1 MCVCSQASH
10 VPLHL
15 GAPPTE
21 LEVPLR
27 VGVHAADS
35 GHRRAVVVEARRA
48 ALARALELR
57 RAVLAR
63 AVETAGGLASLG
75 LGLGLGLG
83 VGVGVGLGLGLGI
96 GLGLRVRVASPLSQL
111 IHE

>member
-57 RAVLAR
+57 RVVLAR

-75 LGLGLGLG
+75 LGLGLG
-83 VGVGVGLGLGLGI
+83 VGLGLGLTLRLGI
-96 GLGLRVRVASPLSQL
+96 GLRLGLGLGL
-111 IHE
+111 GHIFH

>member
-15 GAPPTE
+15 GTPPTE

-75 LGLGLGLG
+75 LGLGL
-83 VGVGVGLGLGLGI
+83 
-96 GLGLRVRVASPLSQL
+96 AL
-111 IHE
+111 IHSPACASWLRERTTTSEVLDGAPGRD

>member
-57 RAVLAR
+57 RVVLAR

-75 LGLGLGLG
+75 LGLGLG
-83 VGVGVGLGLGLGI
+83 VGVGVKGRG
-96 GLGLRVRVASPLSQL
+96 RVRVRVRVRIRLTVRARGV
-111 IHE
+111 

>member
-48 ALARALELR
+48 ARARPLELR

-63 AVETAGGLASLG
+63 AVETAGGFASLG
-75 LGLGLGLG
+75 LGLRLGLGLGLG
-83 VGVGVGLGLGLGI
+83 VGLRLRLRLRLGLGLGLG
-96 GLGLRVRVASPLSQL
+96 P
-111 IHE
+111 